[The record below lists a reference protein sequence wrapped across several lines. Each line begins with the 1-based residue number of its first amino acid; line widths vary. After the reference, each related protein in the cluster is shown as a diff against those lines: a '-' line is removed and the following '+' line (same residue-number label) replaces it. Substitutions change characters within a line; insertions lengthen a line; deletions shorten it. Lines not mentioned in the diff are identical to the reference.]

1 MPTFY
6 YVREIPNSLT
16 ENERVLHRIA
26 FPSYGE
32 PGWYRLTRSAGAF
45 RHGQQKGLSAK
56 MRAAHRSTCG
66 WDHEKRTLYSMKSA
80 HEHETD
86 MSIMLESAEAASP
99 EVGAKLRAIY
109 EAIPVIDH
117 ASLYDFYDYIG
128 FDRKTRRYKK
138 GR

>member
-6 YVREIPNSLT
+6 YVREIPFATS
-16 ENERVLHRIA
+16 EPERALHRIA

-32 PGWYRLTRSAGAF
+32 PGWYRQTRSVNAF
-45 RHGQQKGLSAK
+45 RSGRQKGVSADA
-56 MRAAHRSTCG
+56 RRRHYDGCG
-66 WDHEKRTLYSMKSA
+66 WDHEKRTLYSIKSA
-80 HEHETD
+80 HDHEVD
-86 MSIMLESAEAASP
+86 MKIMLESVEAASP
-99 EVGAKLRAIY
+99 EAGAKIRAMY
-109 EAIPVIDH
+109 AAVPVIDH